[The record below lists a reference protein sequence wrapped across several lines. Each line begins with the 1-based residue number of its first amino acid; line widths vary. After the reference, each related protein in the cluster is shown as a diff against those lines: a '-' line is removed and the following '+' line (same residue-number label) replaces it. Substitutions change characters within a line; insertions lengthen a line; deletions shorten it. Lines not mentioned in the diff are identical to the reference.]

1 MGDEELR
8 AILEGDVLVVVVQRH
23 ELFRARRD
31 GLRRSGLCRIND
43 GDLSSRERGVHALHD
58 GDEPSSA
65 RIHHARFCEHR
76 EHLRRLFEN
85 GFARGDD
92 LGEKLLELSAAFSG
106 YGCRRFR
113 HDADDGKYRAFLGFR
128 DCAVSDLGAA
138 FECRGKGL
146 FVYRNLRVQRD
157 RETLEYLRQYDAA
170 VAARAFERAFGER
183 DREFAYIFRTDRRD
197 LAHGGRHGEGHIR
210 ARVAVRH
217 GEYVEL
223 VDNGT
228 VQLESFRTAGEHILE
243 SASIYDIHYYLPI
256 RP

>member
-31 GLRRSGLCRIND
+31 GLRSGLCRID
-43 GDLSSRERGVHALHD
+43 DRDLSSRERGVHALHD

-65 RIHHARFCEHR
+65 RVYHSGFCKHG
-76 EHLRRLFEN
+76 EHLGRLFEN

-113 HDADDGKYRAFLGFR
+113 HDADDGKYRALLGLG

-138 FECRGKGL
+138 FECRGESF

-183 DREFAYIFRTDRRD
+183 DREFAYIFRTDGRD

-217 GEYVEL
+217 GEHVEL

-228 VQLESFRTAGEHILE
+228 VQLESFRAACEHILE
-243 SASIYDIHYYLPI
+243 SASIYDIHYYIPI